1 MQMARKSSRNFTVD
15 TRKKGGIQS
24 NPNFLM
30 FGRKRN
36 VLDGLP
42 QGMTANPM
50 LTSKKLESVVGN
62 LVIFNY
68 LSPTATI
75 PSPLVLVAIRKGRNG
90 KWFKF
95 RGEDVRQNTYIQGLM
110 LNNVSDFWK
119 AYMIKRFARQG
130 FITYH
135 EMQMANKLT
144 KAYFRVYNN
153 DHIRELHIVSALQFV
168 RENLGEI

>member
-1 MQMARKSSRNFTVD
+1 MAKQIPRNFHNE
-15 TRKKGGIQS
+15 RKTKAQKA

-30 FGRKRN
+30 LGRKRN
-36 VLDGLP
+36 VLDALP
-42 QGMTANPM
+42 QGMVANPM
-50 LTSKKLESVVGN
+50 LSSRKLESVVGN
-62 LVIFNY
+62 LVVFNY
-68 LSPTATI
+68 ISPTATV

-95 RGEDVRQNTYIQGLM
+95 RGMDVRQNTYIQGLM

-119 AYMIKRFARQG
+119 AYMLKRFAKQG
-130 FITYH
+130 FVTYH

-144 KAYFRVYNN
+144 KANFRVYNN
-153 DHIRELHIVSALQFV
+153 EHIKELHIVNALQFI